1 MKIEE
6 FKDIKIAYMRRV
18 GKYGLENKQL
28 METFKTYLKAN
39 GFFNKEVTI
48 FGIALDNPMYSSG
61 EKQRYDVG
69 IIISDK
75 ESKYD
80 LPVRNIANGRYAI
93 FEVEHT
99 EESVSGFWKNIQT
112 LTADLSIDSS
122 KPIIERYA
130 FSKISLHLCEFCI
143 PLK

>member
-18 GKYGLENKQL
+18 GKYGLENKHL
-28 METFKTYLKAN
+28 METFKAYLKAK
-39 GFFNKEVTI
+39 GLLKKETTI
-48 FGIALDNPMYSSG
+48 LGIALDNPMYIS
-61 EKQRYDVG
+61 EERQRYDLG
-69 IIISDK
+69 IIISNK

-80 LPVRNIANGRYAI
+80 LPVRNIANGCYAI

-99 EESVSGFWKNIQT
+99 EESVSDFWKNIQT
-112 LTADLSIDSS
+112 LTADLSIDVS

-130 FSKISLHLCEFCI
+130 FSKISSHLCEFCI

>member
-6 FKDIKIAYMRRV
+6 FEDIKIAYMRRV
-18 GKYGLENKQL
+18 GKYGLENKHL
-28 METFKTYLKAN
+28 METFKAYLKTK
-39 GFFNKEVTI
+39 GLLKKETTI
-48 FGIALDNPMYSSG
+48 LGIALDNPMYIS
-61 EKQRYDVG
+61 EERQRYDVG
-69 IIISDK
+69 IIISNK

-99 EESVSGFWKNIQT
+99 EESVSDFWKNIQT
-112 LTADLSIDSS
+112 LTADLSIDVS

-130 FSKISLHLCEFCI
+130 FSKISSNLCEFCI

>member
-6 FKDIKIAYMRRV
+6 FEDIKIAYMRRV
-18 GKYGLENKQL
+18 GKYGLENKHL
-28 METFKTYLKAN
+28 METFKTYLKAK
-39 GFFNKEVTI
+39 GLLKKEATI
-48 FGIALDNPMYSSG
+48 LGIALDNPMYISE

-75 ESKYD
+75 ESRYG
-80 LPVRNIANGRYAI
+80 LPVRTIANGRYAI

-99 EESVSGFWKNIQT
+99 EESVSDFWKNIQT
-112 LTADLSIDSS
+112 LTADLSVDIS

-130 FSKISLHLCEFCI
+130 FSKVSLHLCEFCI

>member
-1 MKIEE
+1 MNIEE
-6 FKDIKIAYMRRV
+6 FRDIKIAYMRRV
-18 GKYGLENKQL
+18 GKYGLENRHL
-28 METFKTYLKAN
+28 MDTFKAYLKAKDL
-39 GFFNKEVTI
+39 FKEEAAI
-48 FGIALDNPMYSSG
+48 LGIALDNHMYVS
-61 EKQRYDVG
+61 EERQRYDVG

-75 ESKYD
+75 ENKHD
-80 LPVRNIANGRYAI
+80 LPIRNIDSGRYAI

-99 EESVSGFWKNIQT
+99 EESVSNFWNNIQT
-112 LTADLSIDSS
+112 LTADLSVDNT